1 MSNNIA
7 RTRIR
12 PLFTPLAATAFEVL
26 DEESLRSFI
35 RALSGDSEALENFHI
50 WDALVRNGVLTDDG
64 TLAKGLIA
72 PGVRIPKPRR

>member
-35 RALSGDSEALENFHI
+35 RALSGDSEALETFHI

>member
-1 MSNNIA
+1 MSNNMSRI
-7 RTRIR
+7 RIR

-35 RALSGDSEALENFHI
+35 RALSGDSEALSNPHT
-50 WDALVRNGVLTDDG
+50 WYALVQNGVLTDSG

-72 PGVRIPKPRR
+72 PGVRIPKLGR

>member
-12 PLFTPLAATAFEVL
+12 PLFTPLAASAFDTL
-26 DEESLRSFI
+26 DEEPLRGLLRVLCGDPASLE
-35 RALSGDSEALENFHI
+35 DPHI
-50 WDALVRNGVLTDDG
+50 WHELLRHGILTNSG